1 MQAREMMSTP
11 VITVRPEALLKEV
24 AGLMIAR
31 AVSGVP
37 VVDRDGRP
45 LGMISESDFLAREEY
60 GLGNGVLDRLA
71 DRLGVGGDAKL
82 HGRTAG
88 DLMTGPVI
96 TARPDTTARE
106 LGHLMATH
114 TVNRI
119 PIVEDGR
126 IVGIVTR
133 ADVVRTL
140 IRPDDAITA
149 EVRWRCEHELWI
161 SPDDLRVETRSGVV
175 ALTGTVETRAD
186 AELAKRWA
194 RAVDGVVDVEAR
206 DLRYAVDDR
215 RIRVSTDRVR

>member
-24 AGLMIAR
+24 AELMIRR

-60 GLGNGVLDRLA
+60 GLGNRVLDRLA
-71 DRLGVGGDAKL
+71 ETLGVGAKP

-88 DLMTGPVI
+88 DLMISPAI
-96 TARPDTTARE
+96 TARPDTAARE
-106 LGHLMATH
+106 LGHLMAANAI
-114 TVNRI
+114 NRI

-140 IRPDDAITA
+140 IRPDGAITA